1 MRRPKLT
8 PKVKQGLWMIVARSA
23 TVMSAELDGGGWDK
37 EERQAVLAAV
47 RYAEAYWKGATLGN
61 IGTEEDE

>member
-23 TVMSAELDGGGWDK
+23 TVMSAEAGPEGWDK
-37 EERQAVLAAV
+37 EERQAVLAAA
-47 RYAEAYWKGATLGN
+47 RYAEAYWKGIAPGN
-61 IGTEEDE
+61 SGSEEDE